1 MRGQSVIVGTV
12 LAVSSWVGIAQSRG
26 FAASSGIQT
35 TPPSQ
40 PLAVKQDMIRDRV
53 ERFRDRMFRLQQ
65 DLAVEEPESAERL
78 ARALTRLGELGAP
91 ERLADLVGRL
101 QRGEDLR
108 STTALQDEAVADL
121 ETVLAVLLQRDSRN
135 EDREREIADLQ
146 AQMKRL
152 EELLDRQRGLREAT
166 RDPSGEGLQQRVE
179 EALRGA
185 EEILNRQADL
195 SAQTSQEAAAPGG
208 MNAETARQ
216 QAQQQGKLAEAAA
229 ALAEAVE
236 QAAAQARLGP
246 PDPNE
251 SEEGERSDAAPQEE
265 SASSLLDQGAEAM
278 KSAAEEM
285 AQAAEALQEA
295 DGPQAK
301 SEQKEAEEALR
312 RAVHALK
319 EAADERSP
327 ASSQED
333 LARQQ
338 RRLAEEADQ
347 LSQDMRPPQSG
358 PSGESDRQ
366 MPSPNRQRPG
376 SEAQPRIEDAE
387 REMQDAA
394 EDLEHEDQEGALEH
408 QEKAVEALE
417 QAKRELED
425 TLRQKRREEREEM
438 LRDLEAR
445 FHDLYVKQK
454 RINEETATLDASGV
468 SAADRAFELALAGL
482 SERERSLAG
491 IVDTC
496 LHILEEE
503 GTTIVFPRILEQ
515 ASEDM
520 RLVADRLAQR
530 QTGAVTQAVQAE
542 ILDALSQLLEAV
554 RKMQE
559 EERERQQQEDQ
570 GAPSDQN
577 APLLPTS
584 AELKLLRAAQGRVRD
599 RTVMIEK
606 ARSADPDA
614 DVTLERTLSQT
625 ADRQQECFEIARQLR
640 KRLEEE

>member
-1 MRGQSVIVGTV
+1 MRGQNMIVGAV
-12 LAVSSWVGIAQSRG
+12 LAASSWIGIAQSRA
-26 FAASSGIQT
+26 FDASTGMRVE
-35 TPPSQ
+35 PPSQ

-65 DLAVEEPESAERL
+65 DLAAEEPESAERL

-91 ERLADLVGRL
+91 EHLGDLVARL

-135 EDREREIADLQ
+135 ENREREIADLQ

-166 RDPSGEGLQQRVE
+166 RDASGKGLQQRVE

-185 EEILNRQADL
+185 QELLNRQADL
-195 SAQTSQEAAAPGG
+195 SAQTSREAAAPGG
-208 MNAETARQ
+208 MSAEAARQ

-229 ALAEAVE
+229 ALAEAVK
-236 QAAAQARLGP
+236 QAAAQAPSRASS
-246 PDPNE
+246 PDE
-251 SEEGERSDAAPQEE
+251 SEEGERSDAAPQGE
-265 SASSLLDQGAEAM
+265 SAPSALEQGAEAM

-285 AQAAEALQEA
+285 AQAAEALRETNA
-295 DGPQAK
+295 
-301 SEQKEAEEALR
+301 SEAEAEQEDAEAALR

-319 EAADERSP
+319 EAAEERTPSP
-327 ASSQED
+327 SQED
-333 LARQQ
+333 LARRQ
-338 RRLAEEADQ
+338 RGLAEEADQ
-347 LSQDMRPPQSG
+347 LSQDLRPPQSG
-358 PSGESDRQ
+358 QPGEPAPQ
-366 MPSPNRQRPG
+366 MPSPSGRRSG
-376 SEAQPRIEDAE
+376 SEAQPRVEDAE
-387 REMQDAA
+387 REMHDAA
-394 EDLEHEDQEGALEH
+394 EDLEREDREGALEH
-408 QEKAVEALE
+408 QEKAVESLE

-445 FHDLYVKQK
+445 FHDLHVKQK
-454 RINEETATLDASGV
+454 RINEETSALDGSGS
-468 SAADRAFELALAGL
+468 SAADRAFELAAAGL

-530 QTGAVTQAVQAE
+530 QTGAVTQTVQAE

-554 RKMQE
+554 RQMQE

-599 RTVMIEK
+599 RTMTIEK
-606 ARSADPDA
+606 ARSVDTEA
-614 DVTLERTLSQT
+614 DVTLDRTLSQT